1 MILTFDSVD
10 KILRYDHSNESSLPV
25 FTHGAI
31 CFSNEMWEFGRNLLS
46 AKFGS
51 ERVRYRTL
59 PTGVLSVH
67 ANRPRGPD
75 FSGVKFAFARF
86 LFNICNLQV
95 KETTKFAFSID
106 CKTVSFFFPSR
117 VSMTQR
123 TGTRFSHEP
132 CDSHP
137 GFTSL
142 SRRRHCLRPF
152 V

>member
-1 MILTFDSVD
+1 MTIQMKALFLYLHMV
-10 KILRYDHSNESSLPV
+10 LFV
-25 FTHGAI
+25 FQ
-31 CFSNEMWEFGRNLLS
+31 NEMKEFGRNLLS